1 MVSNAPLPQDGHGGR
16 CFVDPTSSCVP
27 QLVHRYVP
35 AETSLPAG
43 TGFAISTSRLKGS
56 AFQGRRSG
64 KLPGMAALDEE
75 TDRLYEVDL
84 DRFVAERNA
93 LAKQLRKEDRVDDA
107 DAVAA
112 LKKPSVAAWIVNQLA
127 RRQRKDVDMLLDAG
141 HRIREAQRGV
151 LTGKER
157 SALDEGKRRQQKALD
172 ALRDAAKA
180 LGARGETLERV
191 SRTLRAAAVT
201 DEGRE
206 LLARGRFTTDL
217 ALQGFDAVAELGVEP
232 TSRGT
237 KRGTREKPK
246 PKRDVVAEARAA
258 LSTAREQA
266 QEPRRRVRELE
277 KELERAQRELERAE
291 RDVED
296 AEARLREAKG

>member
-1 MVSNAPLPQDGHGGR
+1 
-16 CFVDPTSSCVP
+16 
-27 QLVHRYVP
+27 
-35 AETSLPAG
+35 
-43 TGFAISTSRLKGS
+43 
-56 AFQGRRSG
+56 
-64 KLPGMAALDEE
+64 MAALDEE